1 MEGHGPRTE
10 NIAIYATAH
19 DANWQNVSQAP
30 QRNAKCEN
38 GLLRA
43 GEFQYNGE
51 ALRYVALYS
60 EVRT

>member
-1 MEGHGPRTE
+1 MGPRTE

-19 DANWQNVSQAP
+19 DANWQNVPQAP
-30 QRNAKCEN
+30 QRNAKFAKFEN

-51 ALRYVALYS
+51 ASRYVALYS